1 MCNVKRKRTKHP
13 ICALKLLVLEQ
24 ISHYKILKK
33 LGVGGMGEVYLAE
46 DTKLTRKVA
55 LKILPPGVS
64 GDRKRL
70 NRFLQEARLA
80 ANLNHPHICTIY
92 EIDATGETPFLA
104 MEHIEGETLAEKIRQ
119 KSLDLHEIL
128 DIASQIADALDE
140 AHRQNIIHR
149 DIKSSNIIINRRGQV
164 KVLDFGLAKIISEE
178 VSEQDVTRAKTE
190 DGMLVGTVQYMSPEH
205 ALGKKLDGRTD
216 LWSLGVLLY
225 EMVTGTL
232 PFKAATQAGT
242 FDEILHRTPLPPGE
256 YNESIPHEL
265 ENIIFKLLEKDRD
278 YRYQTASDLLADL
291 KRLRRSMGDITSDS
305 GETFRASTAEINT
318 ATRTDIARVSKLETQ
333 KKNDNFWVKIAAVFL
348 LAAILGGV
356 GYGVWRYSSANASK
370 GFENALSA
378 RQTNLGK
385 VVDAVI
391 SPDGNYVVYVTDEG
405 ARQSLWLKQTA
416 TGSVVQIVAPS
427 ENVYQGLAISPDN
440 VWVYFNV
447 WDRKSVG
454 EIFRIPALGG
464 APQRVVHDCMPG
476 VSVSPDGKRLTFVRS
491 DDRNSRYLL
500 LAINSDGSD
509 ERELRAFPEAMLF
522 SPLWSPDGKSIAFGI
537 FGGKDSRYP
546 QLVEIPADG
555 GELKT
560 IWKNVENNIQPNRFI
575 WLPDKSGFLV
585 TLNNSR
591 EFQSQIW
598 QLDYFT
604 GELRQI
610 TKDLNS
616 YGALS
621 ITADGKN
628 LLAVQQDFLL
638 SIWVLPADNPA
649 QARRVTEGK
658 LEGLGLS
665 WTPDNRIV
673 YASNIGGSAEL
684 WIMNEDGTGKKQLTS
699 DKTPK
704 LSPCVTGDGKYIF
717 YNVIGNDRGGSVRV
731 DMDGKNARFLEN
743 KWNAGCAS
751 ASTDIFY
758 FSVIGE
764 EGRGGLFR
772 DSAEMTSQ
780 QLLSEKGLQDFSV
793 SPDGKSIAYITWD
806 GEKRINVGEV
816 LSVKDNSVKPF
827 PFPATAVQKY
837 SENQFVLHW
846 TSDGKNLSFVNDEN
860 GFANI
865 WLLPL
870 NGEKPRR
877 LTNFNDNFIFSFAWS
892 ADGKRLA
899 VSRGTLT
906 SDAVL
911 FKQN

>member
-1 MCNVKRKRTKHP
+1 
-13 ICALKLLVLEQ
+13 
-24 ISHYKILKK
+24 
-33 LGVGGMGEVYLAE
+33 MGEVYLAE

-55 LKILPPGVS
+55 LKVLPSEVS
-64 GDRKRL
+64 GERKRL

-92 EIDATGETPFLA
+92 EIDAASEPPFLA
-104 MEHIEGETLAEKIRQ
+104 MELVEGETLAERVSDG
-119 KSLDLHEIL
+119 SLDLHEIL
-128 DIASQIADALDE
+128 NVASQIADALDE
-140 AHRQNIIHR
+140 AHRNDIIHR
-149 DIKSSNIIINRRGQV
+149 DIKSSNVILNRRGQV

-225 EMVTGTL
+225 EMACGVL

-242 FDEILHRTPLPPGE
+242 FDEILHKTPIAPGE
-256 YNESIPHEL
+256 FNENIPVEL
-265 ENIIFKLLEKDRD
+265 ENIIFKLLEKDREF
-278 YRYQTASDLLADL
+278 RYQTASDLLADL

-305 GETFRASTAEINT
+305 HESVRASTGEVRAAANT
-318 ATRTDIARVSKLETQ
+318 EMLTRSKIEQ
-333 KKNDNFWVKIAAVFL
+333 RRGSGFWLNVAFAFL
-348 LAAILGGV
+348 LTAFLGGV
-356 GYGVWRYSSANASK
+356 GYTVWNY
-370 GFENALSA
+370 LSA
-378 RQTNLGK
+378 EPLKSFEGAVSSRQTNLGK
-385 VVDAVI
+385 VVDAAI

-464 APQRVVHDCMPG
+464 APQKIVHDCMPS
-476 VSVSPDGKRLTFVRS
+476 VSVSPDGKRLTYVRS
-491 DDRNSRYLL
+491 DDRNKRYLL
-500 LAINSDGSD
+500 LTINADGTD
-509 ERELRAFPEAMLF
+509 ERELQSFPEAMAF
-522 SPLWSPDGKSIAFGI
+522 SPLFAPDGKTIAVGL
-537 FGGKDSRYP
+537 FGGKDSRFS
-546 QLVEIPADG
+546 QLIEIPADG
-555 GELKT
+555 GEMK
-560 IWKNVENNIQPNRFI
+560 IVFKNEQNDFQPNRFV
-575 WLPDKSGFLV
+575 WLPDKSGFLI
-585 TLNNSR
+585 TLTNSR

-598 QLDYFT
+598 QIDYPT
-604 GELRQI
+604 GALRQI

-616 YGALS
+616 YGSLS

-638 SIWVLPADNPA
+638 SVWVVPADNPA

-658 LEGLGLS
+658 TEGIGVN

-673 YASNIGGSAEL
+673 YASNVGGSPEI

-699 DKTPK
+699 DRTPK
-704 LSPCVTGDGKYIF
+704 LSPCASGDGKYIF
-717 YNVIGNDRGGSVRV
+717 HNITGNERGGAARM
-731 DMDGKNARFLEN
+731 DIDGKNSKILEG
-743 KWNAGCAS
+743 KWNVGCAS
-751 ASTDIFY
+751 GSPAIAY
-758 FSVIGE
+758 FGLVGE
-764 EGRGGLFR
+764 GHAALFS
-772 DSAEMTSQ
+772 DTSEINSPSQ
-780 QLLSEKGLQDFSV
+780 KLTEKGLQDFTL
-793 SPDGKSIAYITWD
+793 SPDGKFVAYITW
-806 GEKRINVGEV
+806 EENKRTNVGEV
-816 LSVKDNSVKPF
+816 LSLKDGSVKTFAF
-827 PFPATAVQKY
+827 PTSAVQKY
-837 SENQFVLHW
+837 SESQFVLHW
-846 TSDGKNLSFVNDEN
+846 TADGKNLSFVNDEN

-870 NGEKPRR
+870 NGEKPKRI
-877 LTNFNDNFIFSFAWS
+877 TNFNDNFIFSFAWS

-906 SDAVL
+906 SDAII

>member
-1 MCNVKRKRTKHP
+1 M
-13 ICALKLLVLEQ
+13 LEQ

-33 LGVGGMGEVYLAE
+33 LGAGGMGEVYLAE

-55 LKILPPGVS
+55 LKVLPAGVS
-64 GDRKRL
+64 GERKRL

-92 EIDATGETPFLA
+92 EIDASAEPPFLA
-104 MEHIEGETLAEKIRQ
+104 MELVEGETLAEKVNDG
-119 KSLDLHEIL
+119 SLDLHEIL

-140 AHRQNIIHR
+140 AHRNDIIHR
-149 DIKSSNIIINRRGQV
+149 DIKSSNVILNRRAQV

-225 EMVTGTL
+225 EMTCGTL

-242 FDEILHRTPLPPGE
+242 FDEILHKQPAAPGLINKNIPPE
-256 YNESIPHEL
+256 F

-278 YRYQTASDLLADL
+278 FRYQTASDLLADL
-291 KRLRRSMGDITSDS
+291 KRLRRSMGDITSES
-305 GETFRASTAEINT
+305 NERIKASTAEVRTAANT
-318 ATRTDIARVSKLETQ
+318 EILTRSKIETRRSGSFWL
-333 KKNDNFWVKIAAVFL
+333 NFFGAALVTTL
-348 LAAILGGV
+348 IV
-356 GYGVWRYSSANASK
+356 GIGYTGWKFSPFKVAGK
-370 GFENALSA
+370 GFEGAAST

-391 SPDGNYVVYVTDEG
+391 SPDGNYAVYVTDEG
-405 ARQSLWLKQTA
+405 ARQSLWIKQTA

-464 APQRVVHDCMPG
+464 APQKIVHDCMPG
-476 VSVSPDGKRLTFVRS
+476 VSVSPDGKRLVYVRS
-491 DDRNSRYLL
+491 DDRNKRYLL
-500 LAINSDGSD
+500 LTNNADGTN
-509 ERELRAFPEAMLF
+509 EREIRSLPEAMAF
-522 SPLWSPDGKSIAFGI
+522 SPLFSPDGKTIAFGM
-537 FGGKDSRYP
+537 FGGKDSRYS
-546 QLVEIPADG
+546 QIIEIPAEG
-555 GELKT
+555 GEQK
-560 IWKNVENNIQPNRFI
+560 IVWKNEENNFQPNRFV
-575 WLPDKSGFLV
+575 WLPDKSGFLI

-598 QLDYFT
+598 QIDYAT
-604 GELRQI
+604 GEQRQI

-616 YGALS
+616 YGSLS

-638 SIWVLPADNPA
+638 SVWVVPVENPA

-658 LEGLGLS
+658 TEGIGLN

-673 YASNIGGSAEL
+673 YASNVGGNPDI

-699 DKTPK
+699 DRAPK
-704 LSPCVTGDGKYIF
+704 LSPCASGDGRYIF
-717 YNVIGNDRGGSVRV
+717 HNITGNERGGAAR
-731 DMDGKNARFLEN
+731 MDIDGRNSQVLEG
-743 KWNAGCAS
+743 KWNVGCAS
-751 ASTDIFY
+751 ASPDIAY
-758 FSVIGE
+758 FATTGA
-764 EGRGGLFR
+764 EGHAALFS
-772 DSAEMTSQ
+772 DTAEMNSASQ
-780 QLLSEKGLQDFSV
+780 KLTEKGLQDFTL
-793 SPDGKSIAYITWD
+793 SPDGKSVAYITW
-806 GEKRINVGEV
+806 EENKRINVGEV
-816 LSVKDNSVKPF
+816 LSLKDGSVKTFAF
-827 PFPATAVQKY
+827 PTTAVQKY
-837 SENQFVLHW
+837 SESQFVLHW
-846 TSDGKNLSFVNDEN
+846 TADGKNLSFVNDEN

-870 NGEKPRR
+870 NGEKPKRI
-877 LTNFNDNFIFSFAWS
+877 TNFNDNFIFSFAWS

-906 SDAVL
+906 SDAII

>member
-1 MCNVKRKRTKHP
+1 
-13 ICALKLLVLEQ
+13 VLEQ
-24 ISHYKILKK
+24 ISHYKILKR

-55 LKILPPGVS
+55 LKILPAGVA
-64 GDRKRL
+64 GERKRL

-92 EIDATGETPFLA
+92 EIDAAGETPFLA
-104 MEHIEGETLAEKIRQ
+104 MELVEGDTLAEKVRAG
-119 KSLDLHEIL
+119 SLDLHEIL
-128 DIASQIADALDE
+128 DITSQIADALDE
-140 AHRQNIIHR
+140 AHRGNIIHR
-149 DIKSSNIIINRRGQV
+149 DIKSSNVIINRRGQV

-225 EMVTGTL
+225 EMVCGTL

-242 FDEILHRTPLPPGE
+242 FDEILHKTPRPPAE
-256 YNESIPHEL
+256 LNPNIPAEL

-278 YRYQTASDLLADL
+278 FRYQTASDLLADL
-291 KRLRRSMGDITSDS
+291 RRLRRASGDLTSDS
-305 GETFRASTAEINT
+305 NETIKASTAEIRTGT
-318 ATRTDIARVSKLETQ
+318 ALNIPRHSEIGARR
-333 KKNDNFWVKIAAVFL
+333 NDNFLLKIAVVL
-348 LAAILGGV
+348 LITTILGGI
-356 GYGVWRYSSANASK
+356 GYSLWHNSSRATAGK
-370 GFENALSA
+370 GFENAVSSRL
-378 RQTNLGK
+378 TNLGK

-391 SPDGNYVVYVTDEG
+391 SPDGNYAVYVTDEG

-440 VWVYFNV
+440 IWVYYNV
-447 WDRKSVG
+447 WDRNSVG
-454 EIFRIPALGG
+454 EIFRVSALGG
-464 APQRVVHDCMPG
+464 AAQKVVHDCMPG

-491 DDRNSRYLL
+491 DDRNKRYLL
-500 LAINSDGSD
+500 LTINADGSA
-509 ERELRAFPEAMLF
+509 ERVIQALPEAMAF
-522 SPLWSPDGKSIAFGI
+522 SALWAPDGASIAFGL
-537 FGGKDSRYP
+537 FGGRDSRYP
-546 QLVEIPADG
+546 QIVEIPADG

-560 IWKNVENNIQPNRFI
+560 IWKNEENNFQPNRFV
-575 WLPDKSGFLV
+575 WLPDKSGFLI
-585 TLNNSR
+585 TLSNSR

-598 QLDYFT
+598 QIDYSS
-604 GELRQI
+604 GNLRQV
-610 TKDLNS
+610 TRDSNS

-638 SIWVLPADNPA
+638 SIWVVPADNPS

-658 LEGLGLS
+658 LEGIGLS

-673 YASNIGGSAEL
+673 YASNVAGSAEI
-684 WIMNEDGTGKKQLTS
+684 WIMNEDGSGKKQLTS
-699 DKTPK
+699 DKMQK

-717 YNVIGNDRGGSVRV
+717 YSIVGNERGGAARM
-731 DMDGKNARFLEN
+731 DIDGKNSKFLEN
-743 KWNAGCAS
+743 KWNVGCAPA
-751 ASTDIFY
+751 ASDIAY
-758 FSVIGE
+758 FS
-764 EGRGGLFR
+764 EGYEGHAALIH
-772 DSAEMTSQ
+772 DSAEMNAPQSV
-780 QLLSEKGLQDFSV
+780 SEKGVQDFIV
-793 SPDGKSIAYITWD
+793 SPDGKSAAYITW
-806 GEKRINVGEV
+806 EENKRLNVGEV
-816 LSVKDNSVKPF
+816 LSFKDKSVKTFAF
-827 PFPATAVQKY
+827 PSTAVQKY

-846 TSDGKNLSFVNDEN
+846 TADSKNLSFVNDEN

-870 NGEKPRR
+870 NGDKPKRV
-877 LTNFNDNFIFSFAWS
+877 TNFNDNFIFSFAWS

-906 SDAVL
+906 SDAVI

>member
-1 MCNVKRKRTKHP
+1 M
-13 ICALKLLVLEQ
+13 LEQ

-33 LGVGGMGEVYLAE
+33 LGAGGMGEVYLAE

-55 LKILPPGVS
+55 LKVLPAGVA
-64 GDRKRL
+64 GERKRL

-92 EIDATGETPFLA
+92 EIDAAAEPPFLA
-104 MEHIEGETLAEKIRQ
+104 MELVEGETLAEKVNAG
-119 KSLDLHEIL
+119 SLDLHEIL

-140 AHRQNIIHR
+140 AHRNDIIHR
-149 DIKSSNIIINRRGQV
+149 DIKSSNIILNRRGQV

-225 EMVTGTL
+225 EMACGTL

-242 FDEILHRTPLPPGE
+242 FDEILHRQPAAPGE
-256 YNESIPHEL
+256 INKNIPTEL

-278 YRYQTASDLLADL
+278 FRYQTASDLLADL

-305 GETFRASTAEINT
+305 NESVKASTAEVRAAANT
-318 ATRTDIARVSKLETQ
+318 EILTRSKIE
-333 KKNDNFWVKIAAVFL
+333 KRRGGSFWLNVFGAFL
-348 LAAILGGV
+348 LTALIGGIGYTIWNYLPRQSAGKSFEGAA
-356 GYGVWRYSSANASK
+356 ST
-370 GFENALSA
+370 

-385 VVDAVI
+385 VVDAAI
-391 SPDGNYVVYVTDEG
+391 SPDGNYAVYVTDEG
-405 ARQSLWLKQTA
+405 ARQSLWIKQTA

-440 VWVYFNV
+440 NWVYFNV

-464 APQRVVHDCMPG
+464 APQKIVHDCMPS
-476 VSVSPDGKRLTFVRS
+476 VSVSPDGKRLTYVRS
-491 DDRNSRYLL
+491 DDRNKRYLL
-500 LAINSDGSD
+500 LTNNADGTD
-509 ERELRAFPEAMLF
+509 EREIQTFPEAMAF
-522 SPLWSPDGKSIAFGI
+522 SPLFAPDGKTIAYGT
-537 FGGKDSRYP
+537 FGGKNSRYS
-546 QLVEIPADG
+546 QIMEIPAEG
-555 GELKT
+555 GAQK
-560 IWKNVENNIQPNRFI
+560 IVWKNEENDFQPNRFA
-575 WLPDKSGFLV
+575 WLPDKSGFLI

-598 QLDYFT
+598 QIDYAT
-604 GELRQI
+604 GALRQI

-616 YGALS
+616 YGSLS

-638 SIWVLPADNPA
+638 SVWVMPVDNPS

-658 LEGLGLS
+658 TEGIGLN

-673 YASNIGGSAEL
+673 YASNVGGSPEI

-699 DKTPK
+699 DRTPK
-704 LSPCVTGDGKYIF
+704 LSPCASGDGKYIF
-717 YNVIGNDRGGSVRV
+717 HNIIGNERGGAAR
-731 DMDGKNARFLEN
+731 MEIDGRNSKVLEG
-743 KWNAGCAS
+743 KWNVGCAS
-751 ASTDIFY
+751 ASGAIAY
-758 FSVIGE
+758 FGVVGE
-764 EGRGGLFR
+764 EGHSALFS
-772 DSAEMTSQ
+772 DTSEMNSAPQ
-780 QLLSEKGLQDFSV
+780 KLSEKGLQDFTL
-793 SPDGKSIAYITWD
+793 SPDGKSVAYITW
-806 GEKRINVGEV
+806 EENKRINVGEV
-816 LSVKDNSVKPF
+816 LSVKDGAVKTFNF
-827 PFPATAVQKY
+827 PTTAVQKY

-846 TSDGKNLSFVNDEN
+846 TADGKNLSFVNDEN

-870 NGEKPRR
+870 NGEKPKR
-877 LTNFNDNFIFSFAWS
+877 LTNFNDNFIHSFAWS

-899 VSRGTLT
+899 ISRGTLT
-906 SDAVL
+906 SDAII

>member
-1 MCNVKRKRTKHP
+1 M
-13 ICALKLLVLEQ
+13 LEK

-46 DTKLTRKVA
+46 DTKLTRKIA
-55 LKILPPGVS
+55 LKVLPANVS
-64 GDRKRL
+64 GERKRL

-104 MEHIEGETLAEKIRQ
+104 MELVEGETLAEKI
-119 KSLDLHEIL
+119 KSRALDLHEIL
-128 DIASQIADALDE
+128 DITSQIADALDE
-140 AHRQNIIHR
+140 AHRANIIHR
-149 DIKSSNIIINRRGQV
+149 DIKSSNVIINRRGQV

-242 FDEILHRTPLPPGE
+242 FDEILHKTPPAPSE
-256 YNESIPHEL
+256 INPHVPAEL

-278 YRYQTASDLLADL
+278 FRYQTASDLLADL
-291 KRLRRSMGDITSDS
+291 KRLRRSLGDLTSDS
-305 GETFRASTAEINT
+305 GDAVRASTAEIRN
-318 ATRTDIARVSKLETQ
+318 ATELNIPRHSEIRTSGNANSWL
-333 KKNDNFWVKIAAVFL
+333 KIVAVV
-348 LAAILGGV
+348 AIAILLGGL
-356 GYGVWRYSSANASK
+356 GYAVWHNFPNETVKVR
-370 GFENALSA
+370 GFENAVST

-385 VVDAVI
+385 VVDAVV
-391 SPDGNYVVYVTDEG
+391 SPDGNYIVYVTDEG

-440 VWVYFNV
+440 NWVYYNV

-454 EIFRIPALGG
+454 EIFRVPALGG
-464 APQRVVHDCMPG
+464 AAQKAVHDCMPG

-491 DDRNSRYLL
+491 DDRDKRYLL
-500 LAINSDGSD
+500 LTINADGTD
-509 ERELRAFPEAMLF
+509 EREIRALPETMAF
-522 SPLWSPDGKSIAFGI
+522 SALWAPDGKSIAFGA
-537 FGGKDSRYP
+537 FGGEDSRYP
-546 QLVEIPADG
+546 QILEIDAEG
-555 GELKT
+555 GEPKT
-560 IWKNVENNIQPNRFI
+560 IWKNEENNFQPNRFV
-575 WLPDKSGFLV
+575 WLPDKSGLLI
-585 TLNNSR
+585 TLSNSR

-598 QLDYFT
+598 QIDYAT
-604 GELRQI
+604 GALRQI
-610 TKDLNS
+610 TRDSNS

-621 ITADGKN
+621 VTADGKN

-638 SIWVLPADNPA
+638 SVWVMPTGNPA
-649 QARRVTEGK
+649 QARRITEGK
-658 LEGLGLS
+658 TEGIGLS
-665 WTPDNRIV
+665 WTPDDRIV
-673 YASNIGGSAEL
+673 YASNVGGNAEI

-717 YNVIGNDRGGSVRV
+717 YNVIGNERGGAVRM
-731 DMDGKNARFLEN
+731 DIDGKNAKFLEN
-743 KWNAGCAS
+743 KWNVGCAA
-751 ASTDIFY
+751 ASPDIAY
-758 FSVIGE
+758 FSEVGN
-764 EGRGGLFR
+764 GHAALFR
-772 DSAEMTSQ
+772 DTAEMNAPENVSD
-780 QLLSEKGLQDFSV
+780 KGLQDFTV
-793 SPDGKSIAYITWD
+793 SPDGKSAAYITW
-806 GEKRINVGEV
+806 EENKRLNVGEV
-816 LSVKDNSVKPF
+816 LTFADKTVKNFAF
-827 PFPATAVQKY
+827 PTTAVQKY

-846 TSDGKNLSFVNDEN
+846 TADGKSLSFVNDEN

-870 NGEKPRR
+870 NGDRPKRV
-877 LTNFNDNFIFSFAWS
+877 TNFNDNFIFGFAWS

-906 SDAVL
+906 SDAVF

>member
-1 MCNVKRKRTKHP
+1 
-13 ICALKLLVLEQ
+13 VLEQ

-55 LKILPPGVS
+55 LKILPAEVS
-64 GDRKRL
+64 GGRRHL

-92 EIDATGETPFLA
+92 EIDAASEPPFLA
-104 MEHIEGETLAEKIRQ
+104 MELVEGETLAEKA
-119 KSLDLHEIL
+119 SAGALDLHEIL
-128 DIASQIADALDE
+128 DIGSQIADALDE
-140 AHRQNIIHR
+140 AHRNDIIHR
-149 DIKSSNIIINRRGQV
+149 DIKSSNVILNRRGQV

-225 EMVTGTL
+225 EMACGRL

-242 FDEILHRTPLPPGE
+242 FDEILHRQPVAPREINPDIPP
-256 YNESIPHEL
+256 EL
-265 ENIIFKLLEKDRD
+265 ENIIFKLLEKDREF
-278 YRYQTASDLLADL
+278 RYQTASDLLADL
-291 KRLRRSMGDITSDS
+291 KRLRRSIGDITSDS
-305 GETFRASTAEINT
+305 HERVKASTGEMRAAANT
-318 ATRTDIARVSKLETQ
+318 ETLTRSKIERRRGSGFWLRVA
-333 KKNDNFWVKIAAVFL
+333 FAFL
-348 LAAILGGV
+348 LTAFLGGV
-356 GYGVWRYSSANASK
+356 GYTAWNYLSSKTPKS
-370 GFENALSA
+370 FEGAVST

-405 ARQSLWLKQTA
+405 ARQSLWIKQTA

-454 EIFRIPALGG
+454 EVFRIPALGG
-464 APQRVVHDCMPG
+464 APQKIVHDCMPS
-476 VSVSPDGKRLTFVRS
+476 VSVSPDGKRLTYVRS
-491 DDRNSRYLL
+491 DDRNKRYLVL
-500 LAINSDGSD
+500 TINADGTD
-509 ERELRAFPEAMLF
+509 EREIQSLPEAMAF
-522 SPLWSPDGKSIAFGI
+522 SPLFAPDGKTIAFGM
-537 FGGKDSRYP
+537 FGGKDSRFS
-546 QLVEIPADG
+546 QIIETPAEG
-555 GELKT
+555 GEMKT
-560 IWKNVENNIQPNRFI
+560 VFRNERNDFQPNRFV
-575 WLPDKSGFLV
+575 WLPDKSGFLI

-598 QLDYFT
+598 RIDYGT
-604 GELRQI
+604 GALQQI

-621 ITADGKN
+621 ITADGKS

-638 SIWVLPADNPA
+638 SVWVIPVDNPA

-658 LEGLGLS
+658 TEGIGLN

-673 YASNIGGSAEL
+673 YASNVGGSAEI

-699 DKTPK
+699 DRVPK
-704 LSPCVTGDGKYIF
+704 LSPCVSGDGKYIF
-717 YNVIGNDRGGSVRV
+717 HNITGNERGGAAR
-731 DMDGKNARFLEN
+731 MDIDGRNSKLLEN
-743 KWNAGCAS
+743 KWNVGCAS
-751 ASTDIFY
+751 ASPAVAY
-758 FSVIGE
+758 FATVGE
-764 EGRGGLFR
+764 EGHAALFS
-772 DSAEMTSQ
+772 DTSEMTSPSQ
-780 QLLSEKGLQDFSV
+780 KLTEKGLQDFTL
-793 SPDGKSIAYITWD
+793 SPDGKSVAYITW
-806 GEKRINVGEV
+806 EENKRTNVGEV
-816 LSVKDNSVKPF
+816 LSLKDGSVKTFAF
-827 PFPATAVQKY
+827 PTSAVQKY
-837 SENQFVLHW
+837 SESQFVLHW
-846 TSDGKNLSFVNDEN
+846 TADGKNLSFVNDEN

-870 NGEKPRR
+870 NGEKPKRI
-877 LTNFNDNFIFSFAWS
+877 TNFNDNYIFSFAWS
-892 ADGKRLA
+892 SDGKRLA

-906 SDAVL
+906 SDAII